1 MGKLNKTD
9 IENIILD
16 YEIMDTIHSEFV
28 DIYNSVDLT
37 SNESIKSKA
46 IELLIHTK
54 NHFKKEENLMSE
66 YSYSRTF
73 EHKNEHNKVLAEL
86 QFFIDKSS
94 SVFGMNI
101 LKSYY
106 TQKLPHW
113 FHLHLISMDSDLSGY
128 LKKFSSIKLS
138 S

>member
-46 IELLIHTK
+46 MELLIHTK
-54 NHFKKEENLMSE
+54 K
-66 YSYSRTF
+66 
-73 EHKNEHNKVLAEL
+73 
-86 QFFIDKSS
+86 I
-94 SVFGMNI
+94 I
-101 LKSYY
+101 LK
-106 TQKLPHW
+106 
-113 FHLHLISMDSDLSGY
+113 
-128 LKKFSSIKLS
+128 KKRT
-138 S
+138 

>member
-28 DIYNSVDLT
+28 DIYNSVDIT

-46 IELLIHTK
+46 MELLIHTK
-54 NHFKKEENLMSE
+54 NHFKKEESLMSE
-66 YSYSRTF
+66 YNYSRSF
-73 EHKNEHNKVLAEL
+73 EHKDEHNKVLAEL

-106 TQKLPHW
+106 TEKLPHW

-128 LKKFSSIKLS
+128 LKKFLPIKLS